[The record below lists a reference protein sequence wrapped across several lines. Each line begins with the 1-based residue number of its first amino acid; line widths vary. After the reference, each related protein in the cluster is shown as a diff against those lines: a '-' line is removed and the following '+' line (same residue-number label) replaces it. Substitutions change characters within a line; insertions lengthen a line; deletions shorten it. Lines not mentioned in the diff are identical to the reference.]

1 MKFKYFLR
9 GLGIGIIFSAVV
21 MLAAFLTS
29 GDRNLSDD
37 EIISR
42 AEKLGMIMKDD
53 AVISATDSDAENVK
67 ANQESE
73 DAVADKELSG
83 SESTEPASDAVTTE
97 ASKAT
102 AGEPE
107 DKNTEAG
114 DKEDSY
120 VTVKITVT
128 SGMTSTRVA
137 ELLQD
142 AGIIDDYH
150 DFDAYLNE
158 KGYSTQIRVKTCEL
172 NNKMT
177 YEEIAE
183 ELIKEAS
190 E

>member
-53 AVISATDSDAENVK
+53 AVISATDSDAEK
-67 ANQESE
+67 ESE

-83 SESTEPASDAVTTE
+83 SESTELASDAVTTE
-97 ASKAT
+97 ASEAT